1 MASGETEGNSQIHYN
16 QSMVSAT
23 ELGTLI
29 NPAFL
34 KDLVMSAYKEV
45 IDLLIHNTHSAV
57 QSPTMQVRARIPELE
72 I

>member
-1 MASGETEGNSQIHYN
+1 
-16 QSMVSAT
+16 MVSAT